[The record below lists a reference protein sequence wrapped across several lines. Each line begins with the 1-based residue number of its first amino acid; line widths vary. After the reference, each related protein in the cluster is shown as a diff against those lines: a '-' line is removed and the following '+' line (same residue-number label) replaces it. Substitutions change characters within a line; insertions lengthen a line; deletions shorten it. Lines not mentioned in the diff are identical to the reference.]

1 VSIKTDTRSGTEK
14 FLTELMRY
22 ESPMMQPFILEA
34 VQKYA
39 EHLIS
44 NKDEYIKQN
53 ENSWLEPR
61 AWVSCATTYVE
72 KYAKYIKDSK

>member
-1 VSIKTDTRSGTEK
+1 MNIKEDTRSGTEK
-14 FLTELMRY
+14 FLTKLMRY
-22 ESPMMQPFILEA
+22 ETQMMQPFILEA
-34 VQKYA
+34 VQKYS

-72 KYAKYIKDSK
+72 KYAKYIEDNK

>member
-1 VSIKTDTRSGTEK
+1 VNIEKDTRSGTEK
-14 FLTELMRY
+14 FLTKLMRY
-22 ESPMMQPFILEA
+22 ETQMMQPFILEA
-34 VQKYA
+34 VQKYS

-72 KYAKYIKDSK
+72 KYAKYIEDNK